1 MFLRQIKYSLQ
12 SEHWSNLLNFKYMKA
27 KDFFSTANAVVAAM
41 WIVIMMSVKYN
52 RLTFLIWSLFA
63 PKKAARS
70 LHKKTLEYNSPRKEI
85 ATYFW
90 DKINASRKMLPWK
103 SRKALLLEGRLEHAS
118 FEEQVKIFYQSDI
131 EYLEYLIKEQMLSK
145 EVLRHVFR
153 DCGNLLPQV
162 VKQLGELSSD
172 EIGMLLAQGRGTI
185 VLEYLKQQR
194 SEEILRRVAYYAKKQ
209 GDALIILCWYIK
221 RNSLPKGII
230 ADLMNSPIKE
240 EVQKALE
247 SYAERQIILTG
258 KKTSSLFESYC
269 KKMENKVYLQPENQ
283 VFLDDKLYEIYH
295 NHGGKLDDEAIEHFF
310 SKEDVLMSNLIFAWE
325 FKETGRKMTDKQKA
339 LVNSSAELTK
349 NWVEL

>member
-12 SEHWSNLLNFKYMKA
+12 SEHWSNLLNFKNMKA
-27 KDFFSTANAVVAAM
+27 KNFFSTANAAVAAM

-70 LHKKTLEYNSPRKEI
+70 LHKKNLEYNSPRKEI

-118 FEEQVKIFYQSDI
+118 FEEQVKIFHQSDI
-131 EYLEYLIKEQMLSK
+131 EYLIKEQMLSK
-145 EVLRHVFR
+145 EVLRHVFG

-194 SEEILRRVAYYAKKQ
+194 SEEILRRVAYYAKRQQ

-269 KKMENKVYLQPENQ
+269 KKMEDKVYLQPENQ
-283 VFLDDKLYEIYH
+283 VFLDDELYEIYH

-349 NWVEL
+349 NWVGL

>member
-12 SEHWSNLLNFKYMKA
+12 SEHWSNLLNFKNMKA
-27 KDFFSTANAVVAAM
+27 KDFFSTANAAVAAM

-63 PKKAARS
+63 PKKAAHS
-70 LHKKTLEYNSPRKEI
+70 LHKKTLDNNSPRKEI
-85 ATYFW
+85 AKYYW

-118 FEEQVKIFYQSDI
+118 FEEQVKIFHQSDI
-131 EYLEYLIKEQMLSK
+131 EYLIKEQMLSK

-172 EIGMLLAQGRGTI
+172 EFGMLLSQGRGAI

-194 SEEILRRVAYYAKKQ
+194 SEEILRRVAYYAKRQQ
-209 GDALIILCWYIK
+209 GDALFILCWYIK

-240 EVQKALE
+240 EVQKTLE
-247 SYAERQIILTG
+247 SYAERQIIL

-283 VFLDDKLYEIYH
+283 KFLDDELYEIYH

-310 SKEDVLMSNLIFAWE
+310 SKEDVLMSNLIFVWE

-349 NWVEL
+349 NWVGL

>member
-12 SEHWSNLLNFKYMKA
+12 SEHWSNLLNFKNMKA
-27 KDFFSTANAVVAAM
+27 KNFFSTANAAVAAM

-70 LHKKTLEYNSPRKEI
+70 LHEKTLDNNSPRKEI
-85 ATYFW
+85 AKYYW

-103 SRKALLLEGRLEHAS
+103 SRKALLLEGRLEQAS
-118 FEEQVKIFYQSDI
+118 FEEQVKIFYQSDA
-131 EYLEYLIKEQMLSK
+131 EMLIKEQMLSK
-145 EVLRHVFR
+145 EVLRHVFP

-194 SEEILRRVAYYAKKQ
+194 SEEILRRVAYYAKRQQ
-209 GDALIILCWYIK
+209 GDALFILCWYIK

-269 KKMENKVYLQPENQ
+269 KKMEDKVYLQPENQ
-283 VFLDDKLYEIYH
+283 KALNDNLYEIYH

-310 SKEDVLMSNLIFAWE
+310 SKEDVLMSNSMKFIIIMEVSWMMRQLSIFSV
-325 FKETGRKMTDKQKA
+325 RKM
-339 LVNSSAELTK
+339 S
-349 NWVEL
+349 

>member
-1 MFLRQIKYSLQ
+1 
-12 SEHWSNLLNFKYMKA
+12 MKA